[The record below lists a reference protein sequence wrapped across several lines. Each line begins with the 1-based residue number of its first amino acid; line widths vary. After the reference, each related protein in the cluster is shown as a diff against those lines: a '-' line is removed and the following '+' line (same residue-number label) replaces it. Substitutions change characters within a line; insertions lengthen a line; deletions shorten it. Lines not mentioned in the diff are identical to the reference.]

1 VGQQLRAQADSPGVR
16 RVDLAHHLAA
26 VDAAAAA
33 SQAAR
38 GAAAL
43 RLHSG
48 T

>member
-1 VGQQLRAQADSPGVR
+1 VGQQPRAQADSPGVR
-16 RVDLAHHLAA
+16 RLDLARHLAA
-26 VDAAAAA
+26 VDSVAAA

-48 T
+48 S